1 MIVTN
6 YRTGGGH
13 CDKEKKREGN
23 YYMGECMRASL
34 RGPD

>member
-13 CDKEKKREGN
+13 CDKEN